1 MRGLHGPLKLFHMHV
16 HIVWME
22 LHLLHIAGFERDDCG
37 AFELHVM
44 IVVEPIFTFH
54 QFVGLPKPEK
64 LVLLLHS
71 GLNGTTPLPTVD
83 MTVLMKDDAVHTQ
96 MQPELFLVGR

>member
-71 GLNGTTPLPTVD
+71 GLNGYSAHCRHDRT
-83 MTVLMKDDAVHTQ
+83 H
-96 MQPELFLVGR
+96 ER